1 MSTRSDDA
9 LIALRKIQRMT
20 ELASKRLAQTAGLT
34 PSQMTVLR
42 MLDEQGRSPQA
53 GWQRPHS

>member
-34 PSQMTVLR
+34 PLQMTVLR
-42 MLDEQGRSPQA
+42 MLDEQGEISA
-53 GWQRPHS
+53 GRR